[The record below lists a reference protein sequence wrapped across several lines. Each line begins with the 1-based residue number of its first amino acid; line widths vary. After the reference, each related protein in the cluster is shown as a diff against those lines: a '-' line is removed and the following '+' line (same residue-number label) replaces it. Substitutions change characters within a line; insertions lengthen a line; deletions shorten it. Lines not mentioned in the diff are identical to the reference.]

1 MATANSASGGLSA
14 REPASGAPGNG
25 NRRKAVRRWCL
36 LALALLP
43 GLYVVQLIARYGV
56 NVPYADEFTLAP
68 LLVKAHEHTLT
79 ISDLFAQHNEHRYF
93 FTKILFI
100 AIGFAAHG
108 DLRAEMFFSVI
119 LAALSSLNL
128 WFLLRKTVPLSLE
141 QRLFTLFL
149 FNLLMFSP
157 VQAENWTW
165 GFQFVLFF
173 CNYLATCG
181 ILVAFSSISLRWK
194 FIFCAA
200 LGFVGTFSFG
210 GGVLLW
216 AVTFPAALLAEN
228 TMSWKRKAIWLAGWG
243 AVGAACLALYFFNY
257 VKPPYHPPIAASAN
271 PAKAYRYVAGFL
283 GAHLSR
289 ATRLEAITQAASIG
303 TVLLAMYFGSMLYAK
318 WRSRDFSVARRMLPW
333 FALGGYALLSAVLAA
348 AARIGFGVTQ
358 ALDSR
363 YTSFSLYLSIA
374 VIALFII
381 VREDWRARR
390 AGAGL
395 PIVLIRLE
403 TVLLTGL
410 AFLSITSYTW
420 GRSFMVESER
430 GRLRGKGALLFTNVL
445 DSGQV
450 HDQYLMANAP
460 EARAFANQL
469 DSIGLMQPPM
479 VRTAEIAKLAQ
490 RPKPAGF
497 LDGITIAGK
506 ESSATGWAIIPK
518 TSRPAYS
525 VILTYKDPDKG
536 EVAFRVAHESYG
548 RPDVAEALKSPA
560 AVWSGWN
567 AKFDRAAI
575 PPGPQFISA
584 WAFDANTGILY
595 PLGTPKTID

>member
-1 MATANSASGGLSA
+1 MADPTEAGQAAKTEVAAKTGPAWKQRLIRCGLF
-14 REPASGAPGNG
+14 
-25 NRRKAVRRWCL
+25 
-36 LALALLP
+36 ALAILPLLW
-43 GLYVVQLIARYGV
+43 VTQLINRYGV

-68 LLVKAHEHTLT
+68 LLVKAHDHTLT
-79 ISDLFAQHNEHRYF
+79 LSDLFGQHNEHRYL
-93 FTKILFI
+93 FTKLLFI
-100 AIGFAAHG
+100 AIAFMSGG
-108 DLRAEMFFSVI
+108 NLRAEMFFSVV
-119 LAALSSLNL
+119 LTAASSLNL
-128 WFLLRKTVPLSLE
+128 WFLLRKTVPVSVE
-141 QRLFTLFL
+141 QRLFILFL
-149 FNLLMFSP
+149 FNLLLFSP

-165 GFQFVLFF
+165 GFQFPLFF
-173 CNYLATCG
+173 CNFLVTCG
-181 ILVAFSSISLRWK
+181 VLLAFSPIPLARK

-200 LGFVGTFSFG
+200 LGFIGSFSFG

-243 AVGAACLALYFFNY
+243 AVAAACMALYFFHY

-333 FALGGYALLSAVLAA
+333 FALGGYALLSGVLAA
-348 AARIGFGVTQ
+348 AARIGFGVSQ

-381 VREDWRARR
+381 VREDLRARR
-390 AGAGL
+390 SGAGL
-395 PIVLIRLE
+395 PTCLVRLE

-410 AFLSITSYTW
+410 AFLSLTSYTW
-420 GRSFMVESER
+420 GRSFMVDSER

-445 DSGQV
+445 DSGEV
-450 HDQYLMANAP
+450 HDQNLMANAP
-460 EARAFANQL
+460 EARSFANQF
-469 DSIGLMQPPM
+469 DSIGLMHPPM
-479 VRTAEIAKLAQ
+479 IRTAEVAKLEQ

-536 EVAFRVAHESYG
+536 EVAFRVANESYG
-548 RPDVAEALKSPA
+548 RPDVAKALKSPD

-567 AKFDRAAI
+567 ARFDRGTI
-575 PPGPQFISA
+575 PPGPQLISG